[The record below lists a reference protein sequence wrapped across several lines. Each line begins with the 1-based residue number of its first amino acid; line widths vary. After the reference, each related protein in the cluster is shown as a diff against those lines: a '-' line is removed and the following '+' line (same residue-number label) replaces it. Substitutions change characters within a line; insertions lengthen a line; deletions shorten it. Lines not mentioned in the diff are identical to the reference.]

1 MTEQEIKAFR
11 KQASYLDPEQLERAV
26 TNRIA
31 ANAEHIRKYGI
42 TLAEGEAMEKYMND
56 QANQGLTSESTG
68 SKIYIY

>member
-42 TLAEGEAMEKYMND
+42 TLAEGEAMEKYMSD
-56 QANQGLTSESTG
+56 
-68 SKIYIY
+68 